1 MRVLAL
7 LFLGGC
13 FGLEPV
19 PGKPDSGETDTAT
32 GDDTGAGVL
41 LGALEVTPGAV
52 DFGNVP
58 VGEYRSEELVLS
70 NTGEGVVRVEA
81 SLDGDATFSL
91 SEADI
96 AIAGGTDSVLVVGF
110 TPLAETGYSADLTL
124 LTDSGDSIVVPVAGA
139 GGDGGGGGD
148 DTGGGTTP
156 GSGALTVTPDRY
168 DFGQVDLGDTET
180 TSFTVRNDGTAD
192 VLLSN
197 IVAADSA
204 FTVTGGTVRLP
215 QVLSPGASK
224 TVDVAF
230 TPTAERAYSTD
241 LDFQSDDP
249 SNPHLRIALE
259 GEGADLCDV
268 CSGLISVDT
277 GGDPYAVTDFYS
289 LLGTPDRRTWTISNI
304 GDMDLEV
311 YDVYVNNDSLAP
323 CGTFT
328 LTFSGATTLAP
339 GRSVSFQISYAA
351 TDVCLDIPQAAFDM
365 NVVHILTDDPS
376 QGDYVIEVGGSRII

>member
-1 MRVLAL
+1 MRLLAL
-7 LFLGGC
+7 LFLGAC

-19 PGKPDSGETDTAT
+19 AGAPDSGGADTAT
-32 GDDTGAGVL
+32 DGDTGSSVRV
-41 LGALEVTPGAV
+41 GALEVTPGAV
-52 DFGNVP
+52 DFGSVP

-70 NTGEGVVRVEA
+70 NTGDGVVRVEA
-81 SLDGDATFSL
+81 SLSGDATFSL
-91 SEADI
+91 SESDM
-96 AIAGGTDSVLVVGF
+96 AIAGGADSVLVVGF
-110 TPLAETGYSADLTL
+110 TPLTEAGYAADLTL
-124 LTDSGDSIVVPVAGA
+124 LTDNGNSIVVPVTGS
-139 GGDGGGGGD
+139 GGDGDGGGD
-148 DTGGGTTP
+148 DTGGGTSP
-156 GSGALTVTPDRY
+156 GAGALTVTPNRY
-168 DFGQVDLGDTET
+168 DYGQVDLGDTET

-249 SNPHLRIALE
+249 TNPHLKIALE

-277 GGDPYAVTDFYS
+277 GGDPYSVTDFYS
-289 LLGTPDRRTWTISNI
+289 LLGTADRRTWTISNI

-311 YDVYVNNDSLAP
+311 YDVYVNNDVLAP

-328 LTFSGATTLAP
+328 LSFSGATTLAP
-339 GRSVSFQISYAA
+339 GRSVSFQISYTA
-351 TDVCLDIPQAAFDM
+351 TDICLDVPQSAFDM
-365 NVVHILTDDPS
+365 NVVHILSDDPS
-376 QGDYVIEVGGSRII
+376 QSDYVIEVGGSRII